1 MLKIGVLAL
10 QGAFLEHE
18 QMLDHLGVAHF
29 QIRQLSDLSCPMDG
43 LIIPGG
49 ESTAIGK
56 LLNSLDMMSPLREK
70 VKEGLPVF
78 GTCAGMILLA
88 NEIENDPKRYLQVMD
103 ICVKF
108 HPCSLYK

>member
-1 MLKIGVLAL
+1 MLRIGVLAL

-18 QMLDHLGVAHF
+18 QMLDRLGVTHF
-29 QIRQLSDLSCPMDG
+29 QIRQLPDLSRPMDG

-70 VKEGLPVF
+70 SKKD
-78 GTCAGMILLA
+78 C
-88 NEIENDPKRYLQVMD
+88 
-103 ICVKF
+103 
-108 HPCSLYK
+108 LYSAHVRV